1 MRARRTQPRSC
12 CLGDCRSPRQAVAF
26 GLGAGLSGPPGAV
39 GTGWDRRARFGLFPR
54 SDRCREHR
62 WSIGNGAFVKY
73 LEARDHAGVFA
84 GHAFERHIL
93 ELREARPGAARWTSA
108 CPTGRRAWLPCLA
121 PGWYATGRTPLR
133 YGSARPTMVPCEA
146 FAAADGHIMA
156 AAGNDGLGRAFADA
170 AGPWPP
176 RDGSPLRHQP
186 RPRSQPHRLIATL
199 DTTLPEH
206 PSRTRPAC
214 SPRQASPS
222 PRSTTSAAPLSTR
235 R

>member
-1 MRARRTQPRSC
+1 M
-12 CLGDCRSPRQAVAF
+12 
-26 GLGAGLSGPPGAV
+26 
-39 GTGWDRRARFGLFPR
+39 
-54 SDRCREHR
+54 
-62 WSIGNGAFVKY
+62 KY
-73 LEARDHAGVFA
+73 LEARDRAGVFA

-176 RDGSPLRHQP
+176 RDGSPLHHQP

-199 DTTLPEH
+199 DTTLPEYPSAHQTSLLTAAGVPVAQINHVGGAPEH
-206 PSRTRPAC
+206 PQVRGRAMVEQVHHPEAGTLRRNLLLDLRAAKMAGCWLTSLR
-214 SPRQASPS
+214 
-222 PRSTTSAAPLSTR
+222 PRSHRAKAIAFESGIATVP
-235 R
+235 